1 MNGKRKSSHQ
11 VSNLDFSAKK
21 LRCDNHE
28 VSDVES
34 MCVGDLGRNADCA
47 GAKAGGSEVHVNK
60 SSEEMSNV
68 NNVSGAQCFDA
79 SKLLEEKN
87 PRI

>member
-1 MNGKRKSSHQ
+1 VYFFVSRKVHPE
-11 VSNLDFSAKK
+11 LP
-21 LRCDNHE
+21 LYPRTRYLYIY
-28 VSDVES
+28 ES
-34 MCVGDLGRNADCA
+34 MCVGDLGGNADCA

-79 SKLLEEKN
+79 SKLLPFTSSFSLETS
-87 PRI
+87 